1 MKLNLGC
8 GKIILEGYV
17 NIDIRKT
24 HESVVIANVENLD
37 YEPGSI
43 DEILASDVYEHIS
56 YRKSEEVIKHWVSLL
71 KHGGKLTIRTP
82 NLAAIFR
89 LWSHKHLDTKTAI
102 AWLFGGQDYKEN
114 FHYTCN
120 DIELITEYL
129 MNAGIKRKNIS
140 QQVSNVNTNMTIVA
154 IK

>member
-17 NIDIRKT
+17 NIDARKT
-24 HESVVIANVENLD
+24 HENVVVANVEKLD

-56 YRKSEEVIKHWVSLL
+56 YRKSEEVIKHWVDLL
-71 KHGGKLTIRTP
+71 RHGGKLTIRTP
-82 NLAAIFR
+82 NLTAIFR
-89 LWSHKHLDTKTAI
+89 LWHQKHLDTKTTI

-114 FHYTCN
+114 FHCTCN

-129 MNAGIKRKNIS
+129 MNAGIKRNNIS
-140 QQVSNVNTNMTIVA
+140 QQVSNVNTNMTIIA